1 MGEQNRAGMRDK
13 SGTCRFDCFQF
24 SHTLVAV
31 AFSYNVQQSTCT
43 CEIDEQLQKPVVL
56 RAFTEPFEFL
66 RALAHRVSKC
76 LNAMQHFLAC
86 SLWKASAP
94 ENLNGLLLGL

>member
-31 AFSYNVQQSTCT
+31 AFSYNVQQSKYN
-43 CEIDEQLQKPVVL
+43 CEVDGQLQKL
-56 RAFTEPFEFL
+56 MAFSTFTEPCKF
-66 RALAHRVSKC
+66 S
-76 LNAMQHFLAC
+76 
-86 SLWKASAP
+86 
-94 ENLNGLLLGL
+94 

>member
-56 RAFTEPFEFL
+56 RAFTEPFEFFE
-66 RALAHRVSKC
+66 ST
-76 LNAMQHFLAC
+76 
-86 SLWKASAP
+86 SAP
-94 ENLNGLLLGL
+94 SFKMFECNAAFSSLQFMESQCA

>member
-1 MGEQNRAGMRDK
+1 MGDK

-43 CEIDEQLQKPVVL
+43 CEVDGQLQKLMVS
-56 RAFTEPFEFL
+56 RAFTSKSSRNKSSFLKYLHLFGPVRQSRAAVEPNL
-66 RALAHRVSKC
+66 SHSQ
-76 LNAMQHFLAC
+76 NTPP
-86 SLWKASAP
+86 SADIHIAIHIAIH
-94 ENLNGLLLGL
+94 

>member
-43 CEIDEQLQKPVVL
+43 CEFHGQLQKPVVL
-56 RAFTEPFEFL
+56 RAFTEPFEFFE
-66 RALAHRVSKC
+66 RTIAPSVQMFEC
-76 LNAMQHFLAC
+76 NAAFS
-86 SLWKASAP
+86 SLQFMESQCA
-94 ENLNGLLLGL
+94 